1 MIALGARRHGH
12 ASPLTCGSARPCVSG
27 ISKLEEK
34 GHRAIDTTAHGMAGP
49 VAAPPLPRPCFSLGV
64 SGHRAG
70 HPSFPGDSGALDGV
84 LDQIFGTIEQ
94 ALENIHGQS
103 GAPEACAPRLNTLLA
118 DGTDHHAARLAL
130 GRGWDLAIPLPFGK
144 ALNAAINGGAQAPA
158 DARAI
163 LAGKPVADCAL
174 AERVGAIAT
183 LAQQAR
189 LFELADDDQRLQR
202 LFLAMLDRPG
212 DALALSS
219 FAAESGKRSAIAGR
233 ILIEQSDLV
242 IAVWDGASV
251 ANVGGTGHTALT
263 ALELGSPVLWIDPAR
278 PAQWQILLSPEA
290 LTGVRSDNAG
300 ENGGLSP
307 DARGEALGR
316 LVTDAV
322 ALAPPETG
330 GDFAGLAAAGSNSWR
345 SASSFR
351 GHAFR
356 RVEAL
361 FGETGL
367 ARRFRSVR
375 QIYERPDEIAVGSGR
390 SLLDG
395 IAALPQGDADLPGA
409 VEAEIL
415 RRFAWLDGISSRLSD
430 HYRSGMIINFL
441 LGAMAIIAGI
451 LYLPLVDAAHKWI
464 FAAAELALLL
474 MIVVNTAVGQRFRLH
489 RRWFETRRA
498 AEYLRHSPLLA
509 ALGVA
514 RPPGAWPRG
523 TDNWWP
529 EWYVRHALRGIG
541 LPRMRVDKPYLRA
554 LLAALRDHH
563 VDPQRHYHREK
574 SARLARV
581 HHRIDRL
588 SERLF
593 IAAVLLVAMFLALA
607 ALAALGIIDS
617 GVVAGSAKWF
627 TVLAVALPTLGGAF
641 AGIRYFG
648 DFERFAEIS
657 EVTAEKLDTV
667 AQRIALILDAPHE
680 AVDYSFAADI
690 VHAADEIVFAEIQN
704 WQAVFSAKRTAIPA

>member
-1 MIALGARRHGH
+1 M
-12 ASPLTCGSARPCVSG
+12 
-27 ISKLEEK
+27 
-34 GHRAIDTTAHGMAGP
+34 
-49 VAAPPLPRPCFSLGV
+49 
-64 SGHRAG
+64 
-70 HPSFPGDSGALDGV
+70 HPSFPSDPEALDKV
-84 LDQIFGTIEQ
+84 LGQVFDTVERV
-94 ALENIHGQS
+94 LECIRGQG
-103 GAPEACAPRLNTLLA
+103 GAPGACAPRLHTLLA
-118 DGTDHHAARLAL
+118 DGTDQIAARLAL
-130 GRGWDLAIPLPFGK
+130 ARAWDLVIPLPFGK
-144 ALNAAINGGAQAPA
+144 ALNAAINGGAVTPA

-163 LAGKPVADCAL
+163 LAGEPVADCEL
-174 AERVGAIAT
+174 ADRVEAISA

-189 LFELADDDQRLQR
+189 LFELADDDQRVQQ
-202 LFLAMLDRPG
+202 LFLTMLDRPG
-212 DALALSS
+212 DTLALGS
-219 FAAESGKRSAIAGR
+219 FAAEAGKRSALAGR
-233 ILIEQSDLV
+233 ILIEQSDIV
-242 IAVWDGASV
+242 VAVWDGKSV
-251 ANVGGTGHTALT
+251 ANVGGTGHTALN
-263 ALELGSPVLWIDPAR
+263 ALEMGSPVLWIDPAR
-278 PAQWQILLSPEA
+278 PAEWQILLSPEA
-290 LTGVRSDNAG
+290 LTGVHQN
-300 ENGGLSP
+300 SP
-307 DARGEALGR
+307 GDSEGPSPGARGEALTR
-316 LVTDAV
+316 LITDAV
-322 ALAPPETG
+322 ALAPPDTG
-330 GDFAGLAAAGSNSWR
+330 GDFAGLAAIGNSSWR
-345 SASSFR
+345 SSSTFR

-375 QIYERPDEIAVGSGR
+375 QIYERPDEIAGGSGR
-390 SLLDG
+390 PMLG
-395 IAALPQGDADLPGA
+395 AIASLPQGDPRLPGA
-409 VEAEIL
+409 LEAEIL
-415 RRFAWLDGISSRLSD
+415 RRFAWLDGISSHLSD
-430 HYRSGMIINFL
+430 HYRSGMIVNFL

-464 FAAAELALLL
+464 FAALELVLLL
-474 MIVVNTAVGQRFRLH
+474 TIIANTAFGQKFRLH

-541 LPRMRVDKPYLRA
+541 LPQMRVDKPYLRA

-563 VDPQRHYHREK
+563 VDPQRRYHHEK

-593 IAAVLLVAMFLALA
+593 VAAVLLVAMFLALA
-607 ALAALGIIDS
+607 GLSALGMVDP
-617 GVVAGSAKWF
+617 GWVTASAKWF

-657 EVTAEKLDTV
+657 QVTAEKLDRV
-667 AQRIALILDAPHE
+667 AQRIALILDAPHQ

-690 VHAADEIVFAEIQN
+690 VHATDEIVFAEIQN
-704 WQAVFSAKRTAIPA
+704 WQAVFSGKRTAVPA

>member
-1 MIALGARRHGH
+1 MRFTPVVDRRGP
-12 ASPLTCGSARPCVSG
+12 ACPGCGNRSERGYC
-27 ISKLEEK
+27 
-34 GHRAIDTTAHGMAGP
+34 AIDTTAHELTGTVP
-49 VAAPPLPRPCFSLGV
+49 APPLPRPCFSLGV
-64 SGHRAG
+64 TGHRST
-70 HPSFPGDSGALDGV
+70 HPSFPSDPGALDNV
-84 LDQIFGTIEQ
+84 LGQIFDTVEQ
-94 ALENIHGQS
+94 ALENIRGQS

-130 GRGWDLAIPLPFGK
+130 ARGWELVIPLPFGK
-144 ALNAAINGGAQAPA
+144 ALNAAINGGAATPV

-163 LAGKPVADCAL
+163 LAGDPVADREL
-174 AERVGAIAT
+174 AERVEAISA

-189 LFELADDDQRLQR
+189 LFELADEDQRVQQ
-202 LFLAMLDRPG
+202 LFLTMLERPG
-212 DALALSS
+212 DTQALGS
-219 FAAESGKRSAIAGR
+219 FAAEAGKRSALAGR
-233 ILIEQSDLV
+233 ILIEQSDIV
-242 IAVWDGASV
+242 VAVWDGNSV
-251 ANVGGTGHTALT
+251 ANVGGTGHTALI
-263 ALELGSPVLWIDPAR
+263 ALEMGSPVLWIDPAR
-278 PAQWQILLSPEA
+278 PAEWQILLSPEA
-290 LTGVRSDNAG
+290 LAGVHRDNAG
-300 ENGGLSP
+300 DGAGASP
-307 DARGEALGR
+307 IARGEALNR
-316 LVTDAV
+316 LVSDAV

-330 GDFAGLAAAGSNSWR
+330 GGFAGLNAIGTNSWR
-345 SASSFR
+345 SASTLR

-375 QIYERPDEIAVGSGR
+375 QTYERPDEIAGGSGR
-390 SLLDG
+390 PLLG
-395 IAALPQGDADLPGA
+395 AIASLPQGDPRLRAA

-415 RRFAWLDGISSRLSD
+415 HRFAWLDGISSYLSD
-430 HYRSGMIINFL
+430 HYRSGMIVNFL

-451 LYLPLVDAAHKWI
+451 LYLPLVDAERKWV
-464 FAAAELALLL
+464 FAAIELALLL
-474 MIVVNTAVGQRFRLH
+474 AIVANTAFGQKFRLH

-529 EWYVRHALRGIG
+529 EWYVRHALREIG
-541 LPRMRVDKPYLRA
+541 LPQMRVDKPYLRE

-593 IAAVLLVAMFLALA
+593 VAAVLLVAMFLALA
-607 ALAALGIIDS
+607 GFSALGIVDP
-617 GVVAGSAKWF
+617 GWVAASAKWF

-657 EVTAEKLDTV
+657 QVTAEKLDRV

-704 WQAVFSAKRTAIPA
+704 WQAVFSAKRTAVPA